1 MKSARTLAWVLVPL
15 VAIACTSKEGQQ
27 SQGQQGMAEQS
38 GQMSQQATGGAQTI
52 TLSPKG
58 NSGISGTAEFSAA
71 GSDSVQV
78 KVSLKGIEQGKEYP
92 THIHHGSCAAEG
104 PVAQPLTSVTG
115 MADSTGTSTTTVAHS
130 LFMPD
135 STYFVQSHLPD
146 GTPAAC
152 GDIPAMAHG
161 GAMSDSSSMGGGS
174 Q

>member
-1 MKSARTLAWVLVPL
+1 MKSTRTLAWVLVPL

-27 SQGQQGMAEQS
+27 SQSQQGMSEQS
-38 GQMSQQATGGAQTI
+38 GQMSEQATGGAQSI
-52 TLSPKG
+52 SLSPK
-58 NSGISGTAEFSAA
+58 NDSGITGTAEVSAA

-92 THIHHGSCAAEG
+92 THIHHGSCATEG
-104 PVAQPLTSVTG
+104 PVAQPLNSVTG
-115 MADSTGTSTTTVAHS
+115 MADSTGTSTTTVAHA

-135 STYFVQSHLPD
+135 SSYFVQSHLPD

-152 GDIPAMAHG
+152 GDIPAMADG

-174 Q
+174 K